1 MAIKKSQ
8 LYTKLWQACDELRGG
23 MDASQYKDYVL
34 VVLFIK
40 YISDR
45 AKNGDADLYIDL
57 PQGCTFD
64 DLVALKGRPDIG
76 EKMNVI
82 LSRIGE
88 ANEQLAD
95 TITNADFADEQKLGK
110 GKDLVETVSN
120 LIAVFQDEALD
131 LSNNRAAD
139 DDLIGDAYEYLMK
152 NFATQSGKSKGQFYT
167 PGEVSRVMAK
177 VVDIANDSRPMIS
190 IYDMTCGSG
199 SLLIRAAAESGRPFD
214 KIAIEGQELDLAT
227 IGMAKMSMVIHGI
240 DDAELKHGNTISD
253 PQHTIDD
260 SHLKTFDYGFANPPF
275 SVKGWMKGASEND
288 PFGRWGV
295 GDGVA
300 PVPPPKCGDYAFLLH
315 MIASLKSNGKGA
327 IILPHGVLFRGNAE
341 GEIRRFI
348 IGKRIIRGIIGL
360 PPNLFFGTG
369 IPACII
375 ILDKGG
381 ALSSKGIFMID
392 AKEGFAKDGA
402 KNRLRECD
410 IRRIVDTWEAQ
421 VDVPHYA
428 RMVSYEEIEKNDFN
442 LNIPRYIAP
451 VDSEI
456 HQDIVA
462 HLKGGIPEADAAAYP
477 AALFKPLRKGYVGIR
492 NEGEGIRN
500 EELGT
505 RNEELGMRN
514 EELGMR
520 NEELGM
526 RNEERGIRNEELG
539 MRSEELGAM
548 ISRNL
553 ESDEGIKEA
562 SKLFERMCNGWLD
575 YFKSSAEVLARGNKP
590 KNVILQWSEELMLN
604 VSFGMMKSEGA
615 EKLNSS
621 FRIPN
626 SSFAYAIYE
635 HLMNY
640 WAETLQDD
648 CYLISR
654 DGWKVELLPPARKN
668 ATWENYVCD
677 LLPVEVVANVRF
689 KDEKG
694 YIALKKTELEEVAAN
709 IAEIDEKLGDEEIGE
724 DIDEDALKEE
734 RKSLEQKAKKL
745 KKVIKEATEKLTGSL
760 LAYYAELDEKSV
772 KSHVIRDKWITALA
786 ERFAA
791 ELTRVKAVIV
801 SDVQTLASR
810 YAETLP
816 DAEAKV
822 LELEKKVASH
832 LAAMGIGN

>member
-348 IGKRIIRGIIGL
+348 IGRRIIRGIIGL

-421 VDVPHYA
+421 ADVPHYA

-442 LNIPRYIAP
+442 LNIPRYISP
-451 VDSEI
+451 VDREVR
-456 HQDIVA
+456 QDIVA
-462 HLKGGIPEADAAAYP
+462 HLNGGIPEVDAAAYP
-477 AALFKPLRKGYVGIR
+477 AALFKPLRKGYVG
-492 NEGEGIRN
+492 
-500 EELGT
+500 
-505 RNEELGMRN
+505 MRN

-520 NEELGM
+520 NEELGA
-526 RNEERGIRNEELG
+526 I
-539 MRSEELGAM
+539 

-553 ESDEGIKEA
+553 ESDEGIRESA
-562 SKLFERMCNGWLD
+562 KLFERMCDGWFD
-575 YFKSSAEVLARGNKP
+575 YFKSSAEVLSKGNKP

-604 VSFGMMKSEGA
+604 MEFGMMKSEGA

-654 DGWKVELLPPARKN
+654 DGWKVELLPPVRKN
-668 ATWENYVCD
+668 ASWEDYFCD
-677 LLPVEVVANVRF
+677 LLPVEVVVGVTFAEERNRIVR
-689 KDEKG
+689 
-694 YIALKKTELEEVAAN
+694 LKTELEEVTAEIAA
-709 IAEIDEKLGDEEIGE
+709 IDEKLADEDGE
-724 DIDEDALKEE
+724 DEIDEDALKVE
-734 RKSLEQKAKKL
+734 RKKHDQKAKAL
-745 KKVIKEATEKLTGSL
+745 KKSIKEANEDLIRKLVK
-760 LAYYAELDEKSV
+760 AYDEMEEDEVKGYVVDRKWAIALTARFTDELK
-772 KSHVIRDKWITALA
+772 
-786 ERFAA
+786 
-791 ELTRVKAVIV
+791 RVKAAIV
-801 SDVQTLASR
+801 SDVQALASR

-816 DAEAKV
+816 EMENSVKSLTDKV
-822 LELEKKVASH
+822 DKH
-832 LAAMGIGN
+832 LTAMGIEL

>member
-34 VVLFIK
+34 VILFIK

-57 PQGCTFD
+57 PEGCAFD
-64 DLVALKGRPDIG
+64 DLVALKGKPDIG

-120 LIAVFQDEALD
+120 LIGVFQDKDLD

-167 PGEVSRVMAK
+167 PGEVSRVMAR
-177 VVDIANDSRPMIS
+177 VVNIAEDKRPMIS

-199 SLLIRAAAESGRPFD
+199 SLLIRAAAESERKMD
-214 KIAIEGQELDLAT
+214 SIAIEGQEKDLAT

-253 PQHTIDD
+253 PQHKVDD
-260 SHLKTFDYGFANPPF
+260 KHLKTFDYGFANPPF
-275 SVKGWMKGASEND
+275 SVKGWMKGAQAKD
-288 PFGRWGV
+288 PFGRWGI
-295 GDGVA
+295 DEGVA

-341 GEIRRFI
+341 GEIRKFI
-348 IGKRIIRGIIGL
+348 VGKRIIKGIIGL
-360 PPNLFFGTG
+360 PANLFFGTG

-381 ALSSKGIFMID
+381 ALTSKGVFMID

-410 IRRIVDTWEAQ
+410 IRRIVDTWEAKA
-421 VDVPHYA
+421 DVPHYA
-428 RMVSYEEIEKNDFN
+428 RMVPYAEIEKNDFN

-451 VDSEI
+451 ADREVR
-456 HQDIVA
+456 QDIVA
-462 HLKGGIPEADAAAYP
+462 HLKGGIPEVDAAAYP
-477 AALFKPLRKGYVGIR
+477 EALFKRLRKGYVEVR
-492 NEGEGIRN
+492 
-500 EELGT
+500 
-505 RNEELGMRN
+505 
-514 EELGMR
+514 
-520 NEELGM
+520 
-526 RNEERGIRNEELG
+526 
-539 MRSEELGAM
+539 
-548 ISRNL
+548 
-553 ESDEGIKEA
+553 
-562 SKLFERMCNGWLD
+562 
-575 YFKSSAEVLARGNKP
+575 SAECGVQSDGIAALLAQDPATTKAGNAYLAAMERWLGYFVGQGRDHLKQGDNP
-590 KNVILQWSEELMLN
+590 KELIREWGDMLMHK
-604 VSFGMMKSEGA
+604 VQ
-615 EKLNSS
+615 KLKGSPVDCYSS
-621 FRIPN
+621 
-626 SSFAYAIYE
+626 YE

-640 WAETLQDD
+640 WSETMQDD

-654 DGWKVELLPPARKN
+654 DGWKVELLPPAKKN
-668 ATWENYVCD
+668 ASWEDYACD
-677 LLPVEVVANVRF
+677 LLPVQVVVNESYVNERD
-689 KDEKG
+689 K
-694 YIALKKTELEEVAAN
+694 ISSLKVELEENVAAL
-709 IAEIDEKLGDEEIGE
+709 AEIDEKLDEENPEE
-724 DIDEDALKEE
+724 DIDEESLAEE
-734 RKSLEQKAKKL
+734 RKDLDKKTKAIRKQVKAANDELVQKLVKAYASMGEQAIRHYVVESKWADAL
-745 KKVIKEATEKLTGSL
+745 RARFQGE
-760 LAYYAELDEKSV
+760 LAHVKTQIVTDV
-772 KSHVIRDKWITALA
+772 KSLA
-786 ERFAA
+786 
-791 ELTRVKAVIV
+791 
-801 SDVQTLASR
+801 DR

-822 LELEKKVASH
+822 RKLEKKVSRH
-832 LAAMGIGN
+832 LAAMGVEV

>member
-57 PQGCTFD
+57 PEGCTFD
-64 DLVALKGRPDIG
+64 DLVALKGRSDIG

-260 SHLKTFDYGFANPPF
+260 SHLKTFDYSFANPPF

-341 GEIRRFI
+341 GDIRRFI
-348 IGKRIIRGIIGL
+348 IGRRIIRGIIGL

-500 EELGT
+500 EELGV
-505 RNEELGMRN
+505 
-514 EELGMR
+514 
-520 NEELGM
+520 

-539 MRSEELGAM
+539 AI

-553 ESDEGIKEA
+553 ESDEGIRES

-575 YFKSSAEVLARGNKP
+575 YFKSSAEMLAKGNKP

-604 VSFGMMKSEGA
+604 MSFGMMKSEGA

-654 DGWKVELLPPARKN
+654 DGWKVELLPPAKKN
-668 ATWENYVCD
+668 ASWEDYFCD
-677 LLPVEVVANVRF
+677 LLPVEVVVGVTFAEERDRIVRF
-689 KDEKG
+689 
-694 YIALKKTELEEVAAN
+694 KTELEEVTAE
-709 IAEIDEKLGDEEIGE
+709 IASIDEKLADEDGE
-724 DIDEDALKEE
+724 DEIDEDALKVE
-734 RKSLEQKAKKL
+734 RKKHEQKAKTL
-745 KKVIKEATEKLTGSL
+745 KKSIKEANEDLIRKLVK
-760 LAYYAELDEKSV
+760 AYDEMEEDEVKGYVVDHKWAIALTARFTDELKRV
-772 KSHVIRDKWITALA
+772 KSA
-786 ERFAA
+786 
-791 ELTRVKAVIV
+791 IV
-801 SDVQTLASR
+801 SDVQSLAGR
-810 YAETLP
+810 YEKTLP
-816 DAEAKV
+816 EMENSVKALTE
-822 LELEKKVASH
+822 KVAKH
-832 LAAMGIGN
+832 LAAMGIEL

>member
-23 MDASQYKDYVL
+23 MDAGQYKDYVL
-34 VVLFIK
+34 VILFIK

-57 PQGCTFD
+57 PKGCAFD
-64 DLVALKGRPDIG
+64 DLVALKGKSDIG
-76 EKMNVI
+76 ERMNVI

-120 LIAVFQDEALD
+120 LIGIFQDKDLN

-167 PGEVSRVMAK
+167 PGEVSRVMAR
-177 VVDIANDSRPMIS
+177 VVNIAKDKRPMIS

-199 SLLIRAAAESGRPFD
+199 SLLIRAAAESERKMD
-214 KIAIEGQELDLAT
+214 SIAIEGQEIDLAT

-253 PQHTIDD
+253 PQHKVDD
-260 SHLKTFDYGFANPPF
+260 KHLKTFDYGFANPPF
-275 SVKGWMKGASEND
+275 SVKGWMKGAQTKD
-288 PFGRWGV
+288 PFGRWG
-295 GDGVA
+295 GDEGVA

-315 MIASLKSNGKGA
+315 MITSLKSNGKGA

-341 GEIRRFI
+341 GEIRKFI
-348 IGKRIIRGIIGL
+348 VGKHIIKGIIGL
-360 PPNLFFGTG
+360 PANLFFGTG

-381 ALSSKGIFMID
+381 AAASKGVFMID

-421 VDVPHYA
+421 ADVPHYA
-428 RMVSYEEIEKNDFN
+428 RMVPYAEIEKNDFN

-451 VDSEI
+451 VDREV

-462 HLKGGIPEADAAAYP
+462 HLKGGIPEEDAAAYP
-477 AALFKPLRKGYVGIR
+477 GALFKRLRKGYVCTK
-492 NEGEGIRN
+492 GEGIV
-500 EELGT
+500 ELLEADPVTTKAGNVYLT
-505 RNEELGMRN
+505 AIEMWLGYFVDQGRDHLKQGDNPKEL
-514 EELGMR
+514 
-520 NEELGM
+520 
-526 RNEERGIRNEELG
+526 IRAWGDMLMQEVQALKG
-539 MRSEELGAM
+539 PLV
-548 ISRNL
+548 
-553 ESDEGIKEA
+553 DCYA
-562 SKLFERMCNGWLD
+562 S
-575 YFKSSAEVLARGNKP
+575 
-590 KNVILQWSEELMLN
+590 
-604 VSFGMMKSEGA
+604 
-615 EKLNSS
+615 
-621 FRIPN
+621 
-626 SSFAYAIYE
+626 YE

-640 WAETLQDD
+640 WVETMQDD

-654 DGWKVELLPPARKN
+654 DGWKVELLPPAKKN
-668 ATWENYVCD
+668 ASWEDYVCD
-677 LLPVEVVANVRF
+677 LLPVQVVVN
-689 KDEKG
+689 ES
-694 YIALKKTELEEVAAN
+694 YINERDKISSLKVELEENAA
-709 IAEIDEKLGDEEIGE
+709 ALVEIDEKLAEENLEE
-724 DIDEDALKEE
+724 DIDEEVLTEE
-734 RKSLEQKAKKL
+734 RKNLDKKAKALRKQIKAANDDLVQKL
-745 KKVIKEATEKLTGSL
+745 VKDYATMNEQSIRHYVVESKWADSL
-760 LAYYAELDEKSV
+760 WARFQGELAHVKAQIVTDV
-772 KSHVIRDKWITALA
+772 KSLA
-786 ERFAA
+786 
-791 ELTRVKAVIV
+791 
-801 SDVQTLASR
+801 DR

-816 DAEAKV
+816 DVEAKV
-822 LELEKKVASH
+822 RELEQKVAGH
-832 LAAMGIGN
+832 LAAMGVEV

>member
-57 PQGCTFD
+57 PEGCTFD
-64 DLVALKGRPDIG
+64 DLVALKGRSDIG

-260 SHLKTFDYGFANPPF
+260 SHLKTFDYCFANPPF
-275 SVKGWMKGASEND
+275 SDKAWMKGASEND
-288 PFGRWGV
+288 PFGRWGL

-315 MIASLKSNGKGA
+315 MITSLKSNGKGA

-348 IGKRIIRGIIGL
+348 IGRRIIRGIIGL

-410 IRRIVDTWEAQ
+410 IRRIVDTWETQ

-428 RMVSYEEIEKNDFN
+428 RMVSYAEIEKNDFN

-477 AALFKPLRKGYVGIR
+477 AALFKPLRKGYVR
-492 NEGEGIRN
+492 LKGEA
-500 EELGT
+500 LDV
-505 RNEELGMRN
+505 
-514 EELGMR
+514 
-520 NEELGM
+520 
-526 RNEERGIRNEELG
+526 
-539 MRSEELGAM
+539 AA
-548 ISRNL
+548 NL
-553 ESDEGIKEA
+553 ESDPVTAKESDAYLSEIASWIRYFSGQGYEIKVGD
-562 SKLFERMCNGWLD
+562 N
-575 YFKSSAEVLARGNKP
+575 P
-590 KNVILQWSEELMLN
+590 KDLIKTWGDRLMLEMQGLE
-604 VSFGMMKSEGA
+604 VS
-615 EKLNSS
+615 LVN
-621 FRIPN
+621 I
-626 SSFAYAIYE
+626 YAPYE

-654 DGWKVELLPPARKN
+654 DGWKVELLPPAKKN
-668 ATWENYVCD
+668 ASWEDYFCD
-677 LLPVEVVANVRF
+677 LLSVEVVVGVTFAEERDRIVR
-689 KDEKG
+689 
-694 YIALKKTELEEVAAN
+694 LKTELEEVTAE
-709 IAEIDEKLGDEEIGE
+709 IASIDEKLADEDGE
-724 DIDEDALKEE
+724 DEIDEDALKVE
-734 RKSLEQKAKKL
+734 RKKNDQKAKTL
-745 KKVIKEATEKLTGSL
+745 KKSIKEANEDLIRKL
-760 LAYYAELDEKSV
+760 V
-772 KSHVIRDKWITALA
+772 KSYGEMEEDEIKGYVIDHKWAIALTA
-786 ERFAA
+786 RFTD
-791 ELTRVKAVIV
+791 ELKRVKAAIV
-801 SDVQTLASR
+801 SDVQALASR
-810 YAETLP
+810 YAKTLP
-816 DAEAKV
+816 EMENGVKSLTD
-822 LELEKKVASH
+822 KVAKH
-832 LAAMGIGN
+832 LAAMGIEL

>member
-64 DLVALKGRPDIG
+64 DLVALKGRSDIG

-260 SHLKTFDYGFANPPF
+260 LHLKTFDYCFANPPF
-275 SVKGWMKGASEND
+275 SDKAWMKGASEND

-315 MIASLKSNGKGA
+315 MITSLKSNGKGA

-348 IGKRIIRGIIGL
+348 IGRRIIRGIIGL

-451 VDSEI
+451 VDNEI

-462 HLKGGIPEADAAAYP
+462 HLKGGVPEVDAAAYP
-477 AALFKPLRKGYVGIR
+477 AALFKPLRKGYVG
-492 NEGEGIRN
+492 
-500 EELGT
+500 
-505 RNEELGMRN
+505 MRN
-514 EELGMR
+514 EELGV
-520 NEELGM
+520 
-526 RNEERGIRNEELG
+526 RNEERGIRNED
-539 MRSEELGAM
+539 MGAI

-553 ESDEGIKEA
+553 ESDEEIREA
-562 SKLFERMCNGWLD
+562 SKLFERMCDGWFE
-575 YFKSSAEVLARGNKP
+575 YFKCSAEVLSKGNKP
-590 KNVILQWSEELMLN
+590 KDVISQWSEELMLN
-604 VSFGMMKSEGA
+604 MEFGMMKSEGA
-615 EKLNSS
+615 EKLNSA
-621 FRIPN
+621 FRIPH
-626 SSFAYAIYE
+626 SAFAYAIYE
-635 HLMNY
+635 ILMNY
-640 WAETLQDD
+640 WAEILQDD

-654 DGWKVELLPPARKN
+654 DGWKAELQPPAKKN

-745 KKVIKEATEKLTGSL
+745 KKVIKEATEKLAGSL
-760 LAYYAELDEKSV
+760 LAYYAELDENGV
-772 KSHVIRDKWITALA
+772 KSHVICDKWITALA

-791 ELTRVKAVIV
+791 ELTRVKAAIV
-801 SDVQTLASR
+801 SDVQALANR

-822 LELEKKVASH
+822 LRLEKKVAGH
-832 LAAMGIGN
+832 LAAMGIENEELGMRN

>member
-57 PQGCTFD
+57 PEGCTFD
-64 DLVALKGRPDIG
+64 DLVALKGRSDIG

-260 SHLKTFDYGFANPPF
+260 SHLKTFDYCFANPPL

-341 GEIRRFI
+341 GDIRRFI
-348 IGKRIIRGIIGL
+348 IGRRIIRGIIGL

-375 ILDKGG
+375 ILDKEN
-381 ALSSKGIFMID
+381 ALKSKGIFMID
-392 AKEGFAKDGA
+392 AKDGFAKDGA

-410 IRRIVDTWEAQ
+410 IRRITDAWEAQ
-421 VDVPHYA
+421 ADEPHYA
-428 RMVSYEEIEKNDFN
+428 RMVSYDEIEKNDFN

-462 HLKGGIPEADAAAYP
+462 HLKGGIPEVDAAVYP
-477 AALFKPLRKGYVGIR
+477 AALFKPLRKGYVQLK
-492 NEGEGIRN
+492 GEA
-500 EELGT
+500 
-505 RNEELGMRN
+505 
-514 EELGMR
+514 
-520 NEELGM
+520 
-526 RNEERGIRNEELG
+526 
-539 MRSEELGAM
+539 SDVAV
-548 ISRNL
+548 NL
-553 ESDEGIKEA
+553 ESDPVTEKESNVYLSEIVSWIHYFSGQGYEVKVGDNPKDLIKTWGDR
-562 SKLFERMCNGWLD
+562 LMCQMQGL
-575 YFKSSAEVLARGNKP
+575 EVSLVN
-590 KNVILQWSEELMLN
+590 
-604 VSFGMMKSEGA
+604 
-615 EKLNSS
+615 
-621 FRIPN
+621 
-626 SSFAYAIYE
+626 AYAPYE

-654 DGWKVELLPPARKN
+654 DGWKVELLPPAKKN
-668 ATWENYVCD
+668 ASWEDYFCD
-677 LLPVEVVANVRF
+677 LLPVEVVVGVTFAEERDRIVR
-689 KDEKG
+689 
-694 YIALKKTELEEVAAN
+694 LKTELEEVTSEIVA
-709 IAEIDEKLGDEEIGE
+709 IDEKLADEEGE
-724 DIDEDALKEE
+724 DEIDEDALKVE
-734 RKSLEQKAKKL
+734 RKKHDQKAKTL
-745 KKVIKEATEKLTGSL
+745 KKSIKEANEDLIRKLVK
-760 LAYYAELDEKSV
+760 AYDEMEEDEVKGYVVDRKWAIALTARFTDELK
-772 KSHVIRDKWITALA
+772 
-786 ERFAA
+786 
-791 ELTRVKAVIV
+791 RVKAAIV
-801 SDVQTLASR
+801 SDVQSLAGR
-810 YAETLP
+810 YEKTLP
-816 DAEAKV
+816 EMENSVKALTE
-822 LELEKKVASH
+822 KVAKH
-832 LAAMGIGN
+832 LAAMGIEL

>member
-57 PQGCTFD
+57 PEGCTFD

-120 LIAVFQDEALD
+120 LIAVFQDDALD

-260 SHLKTFDYGFANPPF
+260 SHLKTFDYCFANPPF
-275 SVKGWMKGASEND
+275 SDKAWMKGASEND
-288 PFGRWGV
+288 PFSRWGV

-348 IGKRIIRGIIGL
+348 IGRRIIRGIIGL

-428 RMVSYEEIEKNDFN
+428 RMVSYVEIEKNDFN

-462 HLKGGIPEADAAAYP
+462 HLKGGIPEVDAAAYP
-477 AALFKPLRKGYVGIR
+477 AALFKPLRKGYVQLK
-492 NEGEGIRN
+492 GEA
-500 EELGT
+500 
-505 RNEELGMRN
+505 
-514 EELGMR
+514 
-520 NEELGM
+520 
-526 RNEERGIRNEELG
+526 
-539 MRSEELGAM
+539 SDVAV
-548 ISRNL
+548 NL
-553 ESDEGIKEA
+553 ESDPVTEKESNVYLSEIVSWIRYFSDQGYEIKVGD
-562 SKLFERMCNGWLD
+562 SPKDLIKIWSDRLMCQMQGL
-575 YFKSSAEVLARGNKP
+575 EVSLVN
-590 KNVILQWSEELMLN
+590 
-604 VSFGMMKSEGA
+604 
-615 EKLNSS
+615 
-621 FRIPN
+621 
-626 SSFAYAIYE
+626 AYAPYE

-654 DGWKVELLPPARKN
+654 DGWKVELLPPAKKN
-668 ATWENYVCD
+668 ASWEDYFCD
-677 LLPVEVVANVRF
+677 LLPVEVVVGVTFAEERDRIVRF
-689 KDEKG
+689 
-694 YIALKKTELEEVAAN
+694 KTELEEVS
-709 IAEIDEKLGDEEIGE
+709 AEIAAVDEKLADEDGE
-724 DIDEDALKEE
+724 DEIDEDALKVE
-734 RKSLEQKAKKL
+734 RKKHEHKAKTL
-745 KKVIKEATEKLTGSL
+745 KKSIKEANEDLIRKLVK
-760 LAYYAELDEKSV
+760 AYDEMEEDEVKGYVVDHKWAIALTARFTDELK
-772 KSHVIRDKWITALA
+772 
-786 ERFAA
+786 
-791 ELTRVKAVIV
+791 RVKAAIV
-801 SDVQTLASR
+801 SDVQSLAGR
-810 YAETLP
+810 YEKTLP
-816 DAEAKV
+816 EMENSVKS
-822 LELEKKVASH
+822 LTEKVAKH
-832 LAAMGIGN
+832 LAAMGIEL

>member
-57 PQGCTFD
+57 PEGCTFD
-64 DLVALKGRPDIG
+64 DLVALKGRSDIG

-260 SHLKTFDYGFANPPF
+260 SHLKTFDYCFANPPF

-341 GEIRRFI
+341 GEIRKFI
-348 IGKRIIRGIIGL
+348 VEKRIISGIIGL
-360 PPNLFFGTG
+360 PANLFFGTG

-375 ILDKGG
+375 ILDKEN
-381 ALSSKGIFMID
+381 ALKSKGIFMID
-392 AKEGFAKDGA
+392 AKDGFAKDGA

-410 IRRIVDTWEAQ
+410 IRRITDTWEAQ
-421 VDVPHYA
+421 ADEPHYA
-428 RMVSYEEIEKNDFN
+428 RMVSYDEIEKNGYN

-451 VDSEI
+451 ANKEVR
-456 HQDIVA
+456 QDITA
-462 HLKGGIPEADAAAYP
+462 HIKGGIPDADAKGYP
-477 AALFKPLRKGYVGIR
+477 AALFRPLRKGYVR
-492 NEGEGIRN
+492 LKGEA
-500 EELGT
+500 
-505 RNEELGMRN
+505 
-514 EELGMR
+514 
-520 NEELGM
+520 
-526 RNEERGIRNEELG
+526 
-539 MRSEELGAM
+539 SDVAA
-548 ISRNL
+548 NL
-553 ESDEGIKEA
+553 ESDPVTAKESDAYLSEIASWIRYFSGQGYEIKVGD
-562 SKLFERMCNGWLD
+562 N
-575 YFKSSAEVLARGNKP
+575 P
-590 KNVILQWSEELMLN
+590 KDLIKTWGDRLMLEMQ
-604 VSFGMMKSEGA
+604 GLE
-615 EKLNSS
+615 SS
-621 FRIPN
+621 LVNI
-626 SSFAYAIYE
+626 YAPYE

-654 DGWKVELLPPARKN
+654 DGWKVELLPPAKKN
-668 ATWENYVCD
+668 ASWEDYFCD
-677 LLPVEVVANVRF
+677 LLPVEVVVGATFTAER
-689 KDEKG
+689 DR
-694 YIALKKTELEEVAAN
+694 IAQLKAELEEVSACLAAVDEKL
-709 IAEIDEKLGDEEIGE
+709 ADEEGEDEIDEE
-724 DIDEDALKEE
+724 ALKAE
-734 RKSLEQKAKKL
+734 RKKHEQKAKAL
-745 KKVIKEATEKLTGSL
+745 KKSIKEANENLVQKLVK
-760 LAYYAELDEKSV
+760 AYAEMEEEEVKGYVVDRKWAIALTARFTDELKRV
-772 KSHVIRDKWITALA
+772 KSA
-786 ERFAA
+786 
-791 ELTRVKAVIV
+791 IV
-801 SDVQTLASR
+801 SDVQSLSR
-810 YAETLP
+810 RYEKTLP
-816 DAEAKV
+816 EMENSVKALAE
-822 LELEKKVASH
+822 KVAKH
-832 LAAMGIGN
+832 LAAMGIEL

>member
-34 VVLFIK
+34 VILFIK

-57 PQGCTFD
+57 PKGCAFD
-64 DLVALKGRPDIG
+64 DLVALKGKPDIG
-76 EKMNVI
+76 ERMNVI

-120 LIAVFQDEALD
+120 LIGVFQDKDLD

-167 PGEVSRVMAK
+167 PGEVSRVMAR
-177 VVDIANDSRPMIS
+177 VVNIAEDKRPMIS

-199 SLLIRAAAESGRPFD
+199 SLLIRAAAESERKMD
-214 KIAIEGQELDLAT
+214 SIAIEGQEIDLAT

-253 PQHTIDD
+253 PQHKVDD
-260 SHLKTFDYGFANPPF
+260 RHLKTFDYGFANPPF
-275 SVKGWMKGASEND
+275 SVKGWMKGAQAKD
-288 PFGRWGV
+288 PFGRWGI
-295 GDGVA
+295 DEGVA

-315 MIASLKSNGKGA
+315 MITSLKSNGKGA

-341 GEIRRFI
+341 GEIRKFI
-348 IGKRIIRGIIGL
+348 VGKHLIKGIIGL
-360 PPNLFFGTG
+360 PANLFFGTG

-381 ALSSKGIFMID
+381 AAASKGIFMID

-421 VDVPHYA
+421 ADVPHYA
-428 RMVSYEEIEKNDFN
+428 RMVPYAEIEKNDFN

-451 VDSEI
+451 VDREI
-456 HQDIVA
+456 RQDIVA

-477 AALFKPLRKGYVGIR
+477 EALFKRLRKGYVCTR
-492 NEGEGIRN
+492 GEGIA
-500 EELGT
+500 ELLEDDPVTTKAGNAYLT
-505 RNEELGMRN
+505 AIEMWIGYFVDQGRDYLKQGDNPKEL
-514 EELGMR
+514 
-520 NEELGM
+520 
-526 RNEERGIRNEELG
+526 IRAWGNMLMHEVQE
-539 MRSEELGAM
+539 
-548 ISRNL
+548 
-553 ESDEGIKEA
+553 IKGSLVDCYA
-562 SKLFERMCNGWLD
+562 S
-575 YFKSSAEVLARGNKP
+575 
-590 KNVILQWSEELMLN
+590 
-604 VSFGMMKSEGA
+604 
-615 EKLNSS
+615 
-621 FRIPN
+621 
-626 SSFAYAIYE
+626 YE

-640 WAETLQDD
+640 WAETMQDD

-654 DGWKVELLPPARKN
+654 DGWKVELLPPAKKN
-668 ATWENYVCD
+668 ASWEDYVCD
-677 LLPVEVVANVRF
+677 LLPVQVVVN
-689 KDEKG
+689 ES
-694 YIALKKTELEEVAAN
+694 YINERDKISSLKVALEENAAAL
-709 IAEIDEKLGDEEIGE
+709 AEIDEKLEEENSEEDVDEE
-724 DIDEDALKEE
+724 ALTEE
-734 RKSLEQKAKKL
+734 RKNLDKKAKALRKQIKAANDDLVQKL
-745 KKVIKEATEKLTGSL
+745 VKDYATMNEPAIRHYVVETKWANALRARFQGE
-760 LAYYAELDEKSV
+760 LARAKAQIVTDV
-772 KSHVIRDKWITALA
+772 KSLA
-786 ERFAA
+786 
-791 ELTRVKAVIV
+791 
-801 SDVQTLASR
+801 DR

-822 LELEKKVASH
+822 RELEKKVAGH
-832 LAAMGIGN
+832 LAAMGVEV

>member
-34 VVLFIK
+34 VILFIK

-57 PQGCTFD
+57 PEGCTFD
-64 DLVALKGRPDIG
+64 DLVALKGKPDIG
-76 EKMNVI
+76 ERMNVI

-120 LIAVFQDEALD
+120 LIGVFQDKDLD

-167 PGEVSRVMAK
+167 PGEVSRVMAR
-177 VVDIANDSRPMIS
+177 VVNIAEDKRPMIS

-199 SLLIRAAAESGRPFD
+199 SLLIRAAAESERKMD
-214 KIAIEGQELDLAT
+214 SIAIEGQEIDLAT

-253 PQHTIDD
+253 PQHKIDD
-260 SHLKTFDYGFANPPF
+260 RHLKTFDYGFANPPF
-275 SVKGWMKGASEND
+275 SVKGWMKGAQAKD

-295 GDGVA
+295 DEGVA

-341 GEIRRFI
+341 GEIRKFI
-348 IGKRIIRGIIGL
+348 VGKHLIKGIIGL
-360 PPNLFFGTG
+360 PANLFFGTG

-381 ALSSKGIFMID
+381 AAASKGIFMID

-421 VDVPHYA
+421 ADVPHYA
-428 RMVSYEEIEKNDFN
+428 RMVPYAEIEKNDFN

-451 VDSEI
+451 VDREV

-477 AALFKPLRKGYVGIR
+477 EALFKRLRKGYVCTR
-492 NEGEGIRN
+492 GEGIA
-500 EELGT
+500 ELLEDDPVATKAGNAYLT
-505 RNEELGMRN
+505 VLEMWIGYFVDQGRDYLKQGDNPKDL
-514 EELGMR
+514 
-520 NEELGM
+520 
-526 RNEERGIRNEELG
+526 IRAWGDMLMHEVQE
-539 MRSEELGAM
+539 
-548 ISRNL
+548 
-553 ESDEGIKEA
+553 IKGSLVDCYA
-562 SKLFERMCNGWLD
+562 S
-575 YFKSSAEVLARGNKP
+575 
-590 KNVILQWSEELMLN
+590 
-604 VSFGMMKSEGA
+604 
-615 EKLNSS
+615 
-621 FRIPN
+621 
-626 SSFAYAIYE
+626 YE

-640 WAETLQDD
+640 WAETMQDD

-654 DGWKVELLPPARKN
+654 DGWKVELLPPAKKN
-668 ATWENYVCD
+668 ASWEDYVCD
-677 LLPVEVVANVRF
+677 LLPVQVVVNESHINERD
-689 KDEKG
+689 K
-694 YIALKKTELEEVAAN
+694 ITSLKVELEENAAAL
-709 IAEIDEKLGDEEIGE
+709 AEIDEKLEEESPEEDVDEE
-724 DIDEDALKEE
+724 ALAEE
-734 RKSLEQKAKKL
+734 RKNLDKKAKALRKQIKAANDDLVQKL
-745 KKVIKEATEKLTGSL
+745 VKEYATMNEQSIRHYVVETKWAHALRARFQGE
-760 LAYYAELDEKSV
+760 LARAKAQIVTDV
-772 KSHVIRDKWITALA
+772 KSLA
-786 ERFAA
+786 
-791 ELTRVKAVIV
+791 
-801 SDVQTLASR
+801 DR

-822 LELEKKVASH
+822 RELEKKVSRH
-832 LAAMGIGN
+832 LAAMGVEV

>member
-34 VVLFIK
+34 VILFIK

-57 PQGCTFD
+57 PEGCTFD
-64 DLVALKGRPDIG
+64 DLVALKGKPDIG
-76 EKMNVI
+76 ERLNVI

-120 LIAVFQDEALD
+120 LIGVFQDKDLD

-167 PGEVSRVMAK
+167 PGEVSRVMAR
-177 VVDIANDSRPMIS
+177 VVNIAEDKRPMIS

-199 SLLIRAAAESGRPFD
+199 SLLIRAAAESERKMD
-214 KIAIEGQELDLAT
+214 SIAIEGQEIDLAT

-253 PQHTIDD
+253 PQHKVDD
-260 SHLKTFDYGFANPPF
+260 RHLKTFDYGFANPPF
-275 SVKGWMKGASEND
+275 SVKGWMKGAQAKD

-295 GDGVA
+295 DEGVA

-315 MIASLKSNGKGA
+315 MITSLKSNGKGA

-341 GEIRRFI
+341 GEIRKFI
-348 IGKRIIRGIIGL
+348 VGKHLIKGIIGL
-360 PPNLFFGTG
+360 PANLFFGTG

-381 ALSSKGIFMID
+381 AAASKGIFMID

-421 VDVPHYA
+421 ADVPHYA
-428 RMVSYEEIEKNDFN
+428 RMVPYAEIEKNDFN

-451 VDSEI
+451 MDREI
-456 HQDIVA
+456 RQDIEA

-477 AALFKPLRKGYVGIR
+477 EALFKRLRKGYVCTR
-492 NEGEGIRN
+492 GEGIA
-500 EELGT
+500 ELLEADPVTTKAGNAYLT
-505 RNEELGMRN
+505 AIEMWIGYFVDQGRDYLKQGDNPKEL
-514 EELGMR
+514 
-520 NEELGM
+520 
-526 RNEERGIRNEELG
+526 IRAWGDMLMHEVQE
-539 MRSEELGAM
+539 
-548 ISRNL
+548 
-553 ESDEGIKEA
+553 IKGSPVDCYA
-562 SKLFERMCNGWLD
+562 S
-575 YFKSSAEVLARGNKP
+575 
-590 KNVILQWSEELMLN
+590 
-604 VSFGMMKSEGA
+604 
-615 EKLNSS
+615 
-621 FRIPN
+621 
-626 SSFAYAIYE
+626 YE

-640 WAETLQDD
+640 WAETMQDD

-654 DGWKVELLPPARKN
+654 DGWKVELLPPAKKN
-668 ATWENYVCD
+668 ASWEDYVCD
-677 LLPVEVVANVRF
+677 LLPVQVVVNESYVNERD
-689 KDEKG
+689 K
-694 YIALKKTELEEVAAN
+694 ISSLKVELEENAAAL
-709 IAEIDEKLGDEEIGE
+709 AEIDERLEEENSEEDVDEE
-724 DIDEDALKEE
+724 ALAEE
-734 RKSLEQKAKKL
+734 RKNLDKKAKALRKQIKAANDNLVQKL
-745 KKVIKEATEKLTGSL
+745 VKDYATMNEQSIRHYVVETKWAEALRARFQGE
-760 LAYYAELDEKSV
+760 LA
-772 KSHVIRDKWITALA
+772 
-786 ERFAA
+786 
-791 ELTRVKAVIV
+791 RVKAQIV
-801 SDVQTLASR
+801 TDVKSLADR

-822 LELEKKVASH
+822 RELEKKVAGH
-832 LAAMGIGN
+832 LAAMGVEV